1 MPEGVPV
8 AHAVE
13 VRWEGGMRYS
23 GGREGGPAVTI
34 DGMAEAGPSPVD
46 MMLVALAGCS
56 AIDVVDYLE
65 KRRTPPDAVRVTV
78 HFSRA
83 SDHPRRVTDAE
94 LVFHVAAATS
104 QEPLP
109 SGSAVLRLRVTP
121 WSAVPFSRPRSERTT
136 CAVLTASQS
145 ASCTATW

>member
-23 GGREGGPAVTI
+23 GGREGGPPATI
-34 DGMAEAGPSPVD
+34 DGAAEAGPSPVD
-46 MMLVALAGCS
+46 LMLVALAGCS

-65 KRRTPPDAVRVTV
+65 KRRTPPTAVRVTV

-83 SDHPRRVTDAE
+83 ADHPRRVTDAE
-94 LVFHVAAATS
+94 LVFHVTAATS
-104 QEPLP
+104 QELVDRAAQL
-109 SGSAVLRLRVTP
+109 SFEKYCSVAATFSQDTRLLWRVDLTTP
-121 WSAVPFSRPRSERTT
+121 
-136 CAVLTASQS
+136 
-145 ASCTATW
+145 

>member
-13 VRWEGGMRYS
+13 VRWEGGMRYT
-23 GGREGGPAVTI
+23 GGREGGPAITI
-34 DGMAEAGPSPVD
+34 DGAAEAGPSPVD

-83 SDHPRRVTDAE
+83 SDHPRRVTAAE
-94 LVFHVAAATS
+94 LVFQVTAATS
-104 QEPLP
+104 QEHVDRAIQL
-109 SGSAVLRLRVTP
+109 SFEKYCSVAAT
-121 WSAVPFSRPRSERTT
+121 FSRDTRFSWRVE
-136 CAVLTASQS
+136 LTAP
-145 ASCTATW
+145 